1 MRVLT
6 RALATLGLAALAG
19 ATSLSAQSAGVGA
32 YRFYVGASG
41 GGMNFET
48 AEQTRGTI
56 PMFGGN
62 ALITAKR
69 AALLVAVDIG
79 LGSSEAAS
87 MPDAFDDQQMAEFMA
102 GLFEDKIAVT
112 RELLSAAEN
121 ASITRREYST
131 SSLVGD
137 HAALAGSTWLG
148 WISVLPSKP
157 IWRPW
162 RHSASKPSA
171 SLMSL

>member
-48 AEQTRGTI
+48 AAQSRGTI

-62 ALITAKR
+62 ALITADR
-69 AALLVAVDIG
+69 VALLVAADIG
-79 LGSSEAAS
+79 LGSDEAAS
-87 MPDAFDDQQMAEFMA
+87 MPD
-102 GLFEDKIAVT
+102 IAPSPA
-112 RELLSAAEN
+112 LPD
-121 ASITRREYST
+121 ASGT
-131 SSLVGD
+131 
-137 HAALAGSTWLG
+137 
-148 WISVLPSKP
+148 VL
-157 IWRPW
+157 RC
-162 RHSASKPSA
+162 RQDTV
-171 SLMSL
+171 